1 MGLINAILNLAGL
14 LLWLAWRDRA
24 INPLVE
30 NPAAPLARTLR
41 RAAPDDWRRWEYPS
55 ALGGLLL
62 LRAIIYWWI
71 GPAVNAKPLYLQLA
85 AIAIPFRCNLFG
97 QMVLFSVASFAGT
110 LVFFHLSLLLLSLVN
125 RDVTDAEP
133 LQKFVRGHLGFV
145 ARLPFVAKLFL
156 PVLAAVLFWVA
167 ASPLLAWI
175 GILPRTAS
183 MGALFKQGLL
193 IGVGA
198 CLVWKYVMAAALSL
212 YFLNSYVYFG
222 RHPLWSF
229 ASQTS
234 RRLLAPLRWLPLKL
248 GRMDF
253 APVAGIVLIFLAATL
268 VEKGFKPDWLQN
280 SLKVLSLVD
289 RYEAT
294 AR

>member
-30 NPAAPLARTLR
+30 NSAAPLARTLR
-41 RAAPDDWRRWEYPS
+41 RAAPDDWRRKYPG
-55 ALGGLLL
+55 ALASLLL
-62 LRAIIYWWI
+62 LRAFVYWWI

-85 AIAIPFRCNLFG
+85 VIAIPFRCDLFG

-110 LVFFHLSLLLLSLVN
+110 LVNFYLCLLLFSLVN
-125 RDVTDAEP
+125 RKVTDAEP

-145 ARLPFVAKLFL
+145 ERLPFVVRLSL
-156 PVLAAVLFWVA
+156 PLLAAVLFWLA
-167 ASPLLAWI
+167 ASPLLARL
-175 GILPRTAS
+175 GILPRAAS
-183 MGALFKQGLL
+183 LGVVFRQGLI
-193 IGVGA
+193 IGAGA
-198 CLVWKYVMAAALSL
+198 CLIWKYVVAAVLLL

-253 APVAGIVLIFLAATL
+253 APVAGVALIFLAANF
-268 VEKGFKPDWLQN
+268 VEKGFKPGWLRT
-280 SLKVLSLVD
+280 SLQVPSLVD